1 MNALLGKYNFKSKN
15 YLLQKN
21 EIRVGKEIY
30 ADKCVCL
37 KNTKRSLKVE
47 NQRDA
52 PPPPPPGEV

>member
-1 MNALLGKYNFKSKN
+1 MPFCGNIILKSKN

-47 NQRDA
+47 NQRE
-52 PPPPPPGEV
+52 PPP